1 MKRGIHELVMVGA
14 LAALAG
20 CSSAMPSAPPISPT
34 SVQMRDYTDARKK
47 VVETL
52 KASRITA
59 KVQLCASGSGETTFT
74 FKGKGKGHVRGKVV
88 AKGEW
93 SFSSIGGQTLW
104 TFSETFKIKG
114 KADGTI
120 TGSGTDNIATC
131 KTFGPVTNNKDLAYH
146 LGKLSG
152 FATTN
157 VMKNGARLLQQMH

>member
-1 MKRGIHELVMVGA
+1 MKRGIYELVMVGA

-20 CSSAMPSAPPISPT
+20 CSSATLSAPPISPT
-34 SVQMRDYTDARKK
+34 SVQMRDYIDARKK

-93 SFSSIGGQTLW
+93 SFSSIGDKRCGPFRRPLR
-104 TFSETFKIKG
+104 S
-114 KADGTI
+114 KARRTARSPAAAPTI
-120 TGSGTDNIATC
+120 
-131 KTFGPVTNNKDLAYH
+131 LQR
-146 LGKLSG
+146 
-152 FATTN
+152 
-157 VMKNGARLLQQMH
+157 ARPSARSPTIRTWRTISASCQALRRRM